1 MALETFWGPHTHTLH
16 MVLFEFTMSHGLYPS
31 HNALQVPILLGVVA
45 SVCTQ
50 LPTLMQQ
57 LPTLLAHLIHDK
69 QSCQEA
75 DLCIKIVASYRW
87 QYSLFSDP

>member
-1 MALETFWGPHTHTLH
+1 
-16 MVLFEFTMSHGLYPS
+16 MSYGLYPS

-69 QSCQEA
+69 QSSQEA
-75 DLCIKIVASYRW
+75 DVCVKIVASYCW

>member
-1 MALETFWGPHTHTLH
+1 
-16 MVLFEFTMSHGLYPS
+16 MVLFEFTMSYGLYPS
-31 HNALQVPILLGVVA
+31 HNSLQVPILLGVVA

-57 LPTLLAHLIHDK
+57 LPTLRAHLIHDK

-75 DLCIKIVASYRW
+75 DLCIKIVASYRRR
-87 QYSLFSDP
+87 YSLFSDP